1 MNSRANFLW
10 LSRYIVVIGFAVGLS
25 AQVVAQNKPVAYPNK
40 SISMIV
46 PFPPG
51 GATDAIARIIAQKLT
66 AILGQSV
73 VVENHPGAGGV
84 IGAGLVAH
92 ASSDG
97 YTLLFTSSSTHS
109 IAPSF
114 TKKLPYDTQAD
125 FTPIGGAVI
134 SPALLTVTK
143 TLPINTLKEL
153 IVYAKAHPGELNFA
167 SSGNGTVIQLNSE
180 ALKADAGIEMVH
192 VPYKGSALALPDLIS
207 GKVHLIFDVMIASLQ
222 PVKDGKL
229 TALGVGSLKR
239 SPLLPNVPTI
249 AEAGKDFGLGHFESS
264 TWFGLFGPKNLSAD
278 IVNIVNSALNKAIV
292 SPDVV
297 DRFAQ
302 LGAESIPGTPEK
314 FATMVAIERV
324 RWSKLIR
331 QAQITSE

>member
-1 MNSRANFLW
+1 MNYRAIFL
-10 LSRYIVVIGFAVGLS
+10 LISRYIVLIGFAIGLNVQ
-25 AQVVAQNKPVAYPNK
+25 AIAQNKTLAYPSK
-40 SISMIV
+40 PITMIV

-51 GATDAIARIIAQKLT
+51 GATDAIARIVAQRLT
-66 AILGQSV
+66 VILGQSV

-84 IGAGLVAH
+84 IGAGLAAH

-114 TKKLPYDTQAD
+114 TKKLPYDTQTD
-125 FTPIGGAVI
+125 FTPIGGGVV

-167 SSGNGTVIQLNSE
+167 SSGNGTVIQLNAE

-264 TWFGLFGPKNLSAD
+264 TWFGLFGPKNLSSD
-278 IVNIVNSALNKAIV
+278 IVNILNSALNKAII

-297 DRFAQ
+297 ERFAQ
-302 LGAESIPGTPEK
+302 LGAEPIPGTPEK
-314 FATMVAIERV
+314 FATMVAVERV
-324 RWSKLIR
+324 RWSKLIK